1 MTFNDRAKKPARR
14 DSRETVARQL
24 VAERMERL
32 GGAMAVKDQAK
43 LPLGIVVERR
53 AVDNPWI
60 DHSWHSV
67 AVIAGARALSPRDAW
82 TSLGDGDGWVHYHAG
97 TLNLELFPK
106 ETEGYKLN
114 LSQDPPRLY
123 VVLRNEEEGLCDHEV
138 LPFLVTACPYEAQD
152 YLDSGEEQVDAVAMP
167 EGVIAFVQDYVGRHH
182 VDEPFYKR
190 KRKRADTA
198 DEAFA
203 RRPKGPPSQGGPS
216 QGGQGRGGR
225 GADG

>member
-1 MTFNDRAKKPARR
+1 
-14 DSRETVARQL
+14 
-24 VAERMERL
+24 
-32 GGAMAVKDQAK
+32 MAVKDQAS
-43 LPLGIVVERR
+43 LPLGVVVERR
-53 AVDNPWI
+53 DVDNPWI
-60 DHSWHSV
+60 DHSWRAV
-67 AVIAGARALSPRDAW
+67 AVIAGAPALSPFARW
-82 TSLGDGDGWVHYHAG
+82 TPMGDGDGWVHFHAG

-114 LSQDPPRLY
+114 LSQNPPRLY

-138 LPFLVTACPYEAQD
+138 VPFLVTACPYEAQD

-182 VDEPFYKR
+182 VEEKFYKR
-190 KRKRADTA
+190 KRQRADSA

-203 RRPKGPPSQGGPS
+203 RPPGWAPRRSDG
-216 QGGQGRGGR
+216 

>member
-1 MTFNDRAKKPARR
+1 
-14 DSRETVARQL
+14 
-24 VAERMERL
+24 MERL
-32 GGAMAVKDQAK
+32 LRVMSVKNQTS

-60 DHSWHSV
+60 DHSWRSV
-67 AVIAGARALSPRDAW
+67 AVIAGARALSPFGEW
-82 TSLGDGDGWVHYHAG
+82 TPMGDGDGWVHFHAG

-123 VVLRNEEEGLCDHEV
+123 VVLRTNEEEGLCDHEV
-138 LPFLVTACPYEAQD
+138 VPFLVTACPYEAQD

-167 EGVIAFVQDYVGRHH
+167 EGVIAFVQNYVGLHYVEER
-182 VDEPFYKR
+182 FYKR
-190 KRKRADTA
+190 KRKRAETA

-203 RRPKGPPSQGGPS
+203 RRPGGPPGRG
-216 QGGQGRGGR
+216 GRGGR

>member
-1 MTFNDRAKKPARR
+1 MTFNDMAKRSACQ
-14 DSRETVARQL
+14 DSRETVARRL
-24 VAERMERL
+24 ATEGMEHL
-32 GGAMAVKDQAK
+32 LGAMSIKNQTS

-60 DHSWHSV
+60 DHSWRSV
-67 AVIAGARALSPRDAW
+67 AVIAGARALSPFDDW
-82 TSLGDGDGWVHYHAG
+82 TPLGDGDGWVHFHAG

-123 VVLRNEEEGLCDHEV
+123 VVLRNEEEGRCDHEV
-138 LPFLVTACPYEAQD
+138 VPFLVTACPYEAQD

-167 EGVIAFVQDYVGRHH
+167 EGVIALVQNYVGLHH
-182 VDEPFYKR
+182 VDERFYKR
-190 KRKRADTA
+190 KRTRADTA

-203 RRPKGPPSQGGPS
+203 RRPGGP
-216 QGGQGRGGR
+216 QGRGGRGGR

>member
-1 MTFNDRAKKPARR
+1 
-14 DSRETVARQL
+14 
-24 VAERMERL
+24 MERW
-32 GGAMAVKDQAK
+32 GGAMAVKNQAK

-67 AVIAGARALSPRDAW
+67 AVIAGAHALSPLDAW
-82 TSLGDGDGWVHYHAG
+82 TPLGEGDGWAHFHAG
-97 TLNLELFPK
+97 TLDLELFPK

-123 VVLRNEEEGLCDHEV
+123 VVLRTEEEGLCDHEV
-138 LPFLVTACPYEAQD
+138 VPFLVTACPYEAQD

-167 EGVIAFVQDYVGRHH
+167 EGVIAFVQNYVGLHYVEER
-182 VDEPFYKR
+182 FYKR
-190 KRKRADTA
+190 KRKRAETA

-203 RRPKGPPSQGGPS
+203 RRPGGPPA
-216 QGGQGRGGR
+216 RGG
-225 GADG
+225 GDG